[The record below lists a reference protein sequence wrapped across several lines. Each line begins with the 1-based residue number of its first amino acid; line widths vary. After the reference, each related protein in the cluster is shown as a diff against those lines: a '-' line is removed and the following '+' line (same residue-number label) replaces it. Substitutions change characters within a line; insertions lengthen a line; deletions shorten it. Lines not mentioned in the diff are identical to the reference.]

1 MRSDG
6 GEGTSEVIAV
16 TMEYRQ
22 GELEWYGQNLSR
34 MTSRLE
40 TPLYVI
46 SRQAL
51 QRSVRDFLVPF
62 EESAQ
67 PVKIHYS
74 VKTNPV
80 PGFLR
85 LLEQE
90 GVGVEVISE
99 CELDLVES
107 LGFPPQEII
116 VNGPSKS
123 IKTLRRVIQ
132 RPVKMVTIESGGE
145 FSRLCSVARGAGM
158 PVNVGLRICPGLQS
172 GRWDPTLNSGAK
184 HSPYGF
190 IPNSRELWEIL
201 AEIKKN
207 RSLRLVGFHLHLG
220 SGIKDSRPYKKAFS
234 ILEKVVTAVR
244 QLGFQP
250 QLLDIGGGFGTASSP
265 VYSFPQLAMAA
276 VCKKPPAIR
285 ESGRLPLLNEV
296 AQGLAR
302 LISRLK
308 RSGVVIT
315 EVVTEPGRII
325 SGPVQIVI
333 LTVLD
338 VIERKKGER
347 FLICDGGAMSLSP
360 LLLTEFHRILPL
372 SANGGKWIEYT
383 LLGNL
388 PSQLD
393 KLSLAAVLPRA
404 APGDRLALLD
414 AGAYFVPFNNNFAG
428 PRPGILL
435 IDEEGP
441 KLIRR
446 RETFQEVFQR
456 DLMERN

>member
-1 MRSDG
+1 MRSDA
-6 GEGTSEVIAV
+6 GERKDEEIDM
-16 TMEYRQ
+16 TMQYRQ
-22 GELEWYGQNLSR
+22 GELEWFGQNLAR
-34 MTSRLE
+34 MTSGLE

-46 SRQAL
+46 SCQAL
-51 QRSVRDFLVPF
+51 QISVRDFLVPF
-62 EESAQ
+62 KKSAP
-67 PVKIHYS
+67 PVKIYYS

-85 LLEQE
+85 LLKEE

-107 LGFPPQEII
+107 LRFSPHEII

-123 IKTLRRVIQ
+123 EMTLRRIVQ
-132 RPVKMVTIESGGE
+132 KPVKMVTIESAGE
-145 FSRLCSVARGAGM
+145 FSRLNSVARETGI

-172 GRWDPTLNSGAK
+172 GMWNPTLNSGAK

-190 IPNSRELWEIL
+190 EPDSPELWRIL
-201 AEIKKN
+201 AEIEQN
-207 RSLRLVGFHLHLG
+207 RSLRLTGFHLHLG
-220 SGIKDSRPYKKAFS
+220 SGIKDGRPYKKAFS
-234 ILEKVVTAVR
+234 ILEEVVKAAR
-244 QLGFQP
+244 QRGYQTH
-250 QLLDIGGGFGTASSP
+250 LLDIGGGFGTPSSP
-265 VYSFPQLAMAA
+265 VYSFPQLARAA
-276 VCKKPPAIR
+276 VCKKPPPFRAA
-285 ESGRLPLLNEV
+285 GRRSLLNDV
-296 AQGLAR
+296 AESLTR

-308 RSGVVIT
+308 RSGI
-315 EVVTEPGRII
+315 EIKELATEPGRII

-338 VIERKKGER
+338 LIERKKEAR
-347 FLICDGGAMSLSP
+347 YLICDGGAMSLSP
-360 LLLTEFHRILPL
+360 LLLTEFHRIIPL
-372 SANGGKWIEYT
+372 SVNGGEWIEYT

-393 KLSLAAVLPRA
+393 KLSLSAALPRV

-428 PRPGILL
+428 PRPGILML
-435 IDEEGP
+435 DGRGS

-456 DLMERN
+456 DLIGRN